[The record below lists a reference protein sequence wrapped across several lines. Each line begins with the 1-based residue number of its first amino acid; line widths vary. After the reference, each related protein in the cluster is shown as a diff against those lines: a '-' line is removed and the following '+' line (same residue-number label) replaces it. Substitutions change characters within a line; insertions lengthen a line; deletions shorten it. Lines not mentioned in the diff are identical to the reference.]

1 MFSHIVTILTYFRM
15 IVSILVTR
23 VQLIQNSP
31 YSYGLL
37 KIVKEKFSFYFLE
50 HLTSERWN

>member
-1 MFSHIVTILTYFRM
+1 MFSHIVTILSYFRM

-37 KIVKEKFSFYFLE
+37 KIVKEKSSFYFLE
-50 HLTSERWN
+50 HLTSER